1 MSPERPKI
9 DYVSPL
15 PPVRS
20 GIADYSLDLLPHLAE
35 LAEVRVVRLPGQ
47 EVAEEVVADWAPV
60 EAADWLEEDHGDR
73 LPLYQMGNNQ
83 YHREVERLAMRR
95 PGALTLHDLVLH
107 HYLLGRTV
115 GEDDYRAY
123 ERRLVTDHGWIG
135 EAAAKP
141 FAWRA
146 FGDAAQFSLPA
157 NRRLLRRQRGVLVH
171 NAWAR
176 EMILMDEPDLTVHAV
191 RMGMPPVER
200 AADEAGRAF
209 RVRWGIPEA
218 AFVLGSFGFQTPM
231 KRPRPAMQALLE
243 PGLEDVHL
251 LIAGEAAETTGLER
265 MMFELDLA
273 SRVHITGFLDFDD
286 FEAAIAASDLAL
298 NLRYP
303 SAGETSASLLRV
315 LSLGRAAIISDYA
328 QFAEL
333 PDDVGVKVPVGD
345 GELEALAAAV
355 RELAADRDRLQELA
369 DGARRYVAH
378 EHRLED
384 ATAEVVAACA
394 DIAGREL
401 PAKRPVSLPPPTSTT
416 WHSPTETPQPET
428 AQSKTPQ
435 SKTPQSET
443 PQSKTSQRRRR
454 L

>member
-1 MSPERPKI
+1 MSRERPKL

-35 LAEVRVVRLPGQ
+35 VADVRVVRLPGQ
-47 EVAEEVVADWAPV
+47 EVDEQVIGDWRPLDADVWLAETHDE
-60 EAADWLEEDHGDR
+60 R

-115 GEDDYRAY
+115 GEDDYDRY
-123 ERRLVTDHGWIG
+123 ERRLSADHGWIG

-176 EMILMDEPDLTVHAV
+176 EMILDDEPDLSVHLV

-209 RVRWGIPEA
+209 RHAHGIPED

-251 LIAGEAAETTGLER
+251 LIAGEAAETTGLESL
-265 MMFELDLA
+265 MFELDLA
-273 SRVHITGFLDFDD
+273 ARVHISGFLDFAD

-303 SAGETSASLLRV
+303 TAGETSASLLRV
-315 LSLGRAAIISDYA
+315 LAVGRAAIISDYA
-328 QFAEL
+328 QYAEL
-333 PDDVGVKVPVGD
+333 PDEVGIKVPVGD
-345 GELEALAAAV
+345 GEVTAIAAAV
-355 RELAADRDRLQELA
+355 RDLAGDRDRLRAMQEN
-369 DGARRYVAH
+369 ARRFVAE

-384 ATAEVVAACA
+384 AAAEIVAACVEIVGC
-394 DIAGREL
+394 DL
-401 PAKRPVSLPPPTSTT
+401 PERRSVSVP
-416 WHSPTETPQPET
+416 SPTWRQ
-428 AQSKTPQ
+428 A
-435 SKTPQSET
+435 
-443 PQSKTSQRRRR
+443 